1 MKSSISGH
9 KPVVVVVVVV
19 MVAVKVL
26 LMFDEKLRTW
36 GWSTIHCLRVFRH
49 KEKRGTDQ
57 PMNKEPSYRDGDGGD
72 CHVVDV

>member
-49 KEKRGTDQ
+49 REKT
-57 PMNKEPSYRDGDGGD
+57 RDRPTNGQTTLL
-72 CHVVDV
+72 